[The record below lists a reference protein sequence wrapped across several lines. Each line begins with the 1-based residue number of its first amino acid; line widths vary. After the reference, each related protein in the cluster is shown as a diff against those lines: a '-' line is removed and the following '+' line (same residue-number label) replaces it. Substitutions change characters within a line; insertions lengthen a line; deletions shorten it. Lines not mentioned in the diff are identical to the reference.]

1 MSFFGDLA
9 DAVRDAFG
17 GGGRSAQRAGG
28 APERS
33 IRPQARPSI
42 LRRGDELLATRDIP
56 ERGIQAGQTAAMPE
70 FGAMSVQGLTSREAG
85 NVMRNI
91 QASER
96 MAREGGMAAR
106 ERGDRPEPEVAKGAR
121 PEPVPPA
128 PPAVEPGAAKGARPT
143 EEGAGE
149 SAAARARRL
158 GLASMIATAPGG
170 LLSAG
175 EGTTRGRRS
184 LMGGGMIR

>member
-9 DAVRDAFG
+9 DAVRDVF
-17 GGGRSAQRAGG
+17 GGGRSAQGAGG

-42 LRRGDELLATRDIP
+42 LRRGDELFATRDIP
-56 ERGIQAGQTAAMPE
+56 EQGIRAGQSAAMPE

-96 MAREGGMAAR
+96 MAREGGTAM
-106 ERGDRPEPEVAKGAR
+106 RGDRPEPEVAKGVR
-121 PEPVPPA
+121 PPEAAPEAPA
-128 PPAVEPGAAKGARPT
+128 PVEQAKGARPT

-170 LLSAG
+170 LLAG
-175 EGTTRGRRS
+175 GQGTTRGRRS
-184 LMGGGMIR
+184 LMGGGMIQ